1 MLIKARHFWRV
12 FFCRFPC
19 NHKFISRVSRG

>member
-19 NHKFISRVSRG
+19 NHK